1 MGEMGGG
8 GRNSNNP
15 DQNVRYGK
23 KWGAAY
29 GRNGWGWATLKRTRS
44 KCEIWEK
51 SGVRHMGELVGGGRR
66 TNTLSSKAAEAN
78 ISGRWRLHERGRL
91 WRLRKGGVK
100 VAEGI
105 VRRVPSGRVRS
116 GVAVARAPE
125 GSEAL
130 SGVAVAR
137 APEGSKALI
146 GASAS
151 KAAEGIVGWSEK
163 KRIER

>member
-1 MGEMGGG
+1 MGEM
-8 GRNSNNP
+8 
-15 DQNVRYGK
+15 
-23 KWGAAY
+23 
-29 GRNGWGWATLKRTRS
+29 
-44 KCEIWEK
+44 
-51 SGVRHMGELVGGGRR
+51 VGGGRR

-105 VRRVPSGRVRS
+105 VRRVPSGRVPSGRVRS